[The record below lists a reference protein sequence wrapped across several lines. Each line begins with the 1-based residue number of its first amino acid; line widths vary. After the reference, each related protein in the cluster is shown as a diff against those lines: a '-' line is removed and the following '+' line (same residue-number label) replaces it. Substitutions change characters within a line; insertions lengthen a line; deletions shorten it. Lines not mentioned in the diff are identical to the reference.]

1 MRRRLLR
8 YTIVLAAIWF
18 VYLLLANVWL
28 NSALPERWINRQ
40 PERFQI
46 HWGRGL
52 SLWPGQVILWDVKLQ
67 GQANRI
73 AWYGHAD
80 RARGRIAFWP
90 LFAKTLRIPLATA
103 GNAHVHVLEAAE
115 ALSPPAARPG
125 GWTIQLDAVRTTS
138 LRSLRLQDLR
148 ITGTGSAE
156 LGMVKTLRGGALEVT
171 PSWLRF
177 QHASAI
183 DNQRTW
189 LKDGQ
194 IEVHAA
200 IARHRREEVP
210 GLAQLRLFDGRLAV
224 TGTTP
229 GLLLRTDDNRWLA
242 ELFELDQPPSPTI
255 SAQPGRLDIALDV
268 DRGQLR
274 RGSRAAL
281 TLPLRYLQT
290 GATESWHAEAGL
302 DLAVADD
309 DVRIRV
315 TLPPPPGD
323 SGRIDVD
330 LSVAGRELPLD
341 TAWREQLQRVSGQV
355 LVDWHFQS
363 LQWLDRALTRFPW
376 LGFQGSGR
384 VAGTLQVVHGQL
396 AAGSRLEVPE
406 IEARIDV
413 LDNRFTGQGRAVAE
427 VTADGAATRNTVQLQ
442 VDRFDMAPVD
452 RPQTMFVQGRDLNL
466 DLSGTGRLFEVRDS
480 FAGRLRFAD
489 AVVPDLTVY
498 NAYLPGDAVK
508 LLGGGARIAGDLQL
522 EHGGD
527 VGKAELHVDS
537 QLLRLELGDRRFS
550 ARVDLNARLKA
561 SDLAQRRFDL
571 AGSTIHLA
579 NLQALDSQRPVNPN
593 WWSRM
598 TLDRGHLVWSRP
610 WDLDAHLSAQAHSA
624 APLLALMTRRRHVPG
639 WLHPVIDDGQVQL
652 AGRLRMTQDR
662 VLVDPLRISNERYDV
677 AARFRVAAGKL
688 AGHLLAQ
695 WRRLSVGIE
704 LGDDER
710 DWHLHNA
717 REWFEGA
724 RLPD

>member
-1 MRRRLLR
+1 MRRHLLR
-8 YTIVLAAIWF
+8 YTIALATVWF
-18 VYLLLANVWL
+18 AYLLLANLWL
-28 NSALPERWINRQ
+28 NSPLPDRWINRQ

-46 HWGRGL
+46 HWSSGL
-52 SLWPGQVILWDVKLQ
+52 SLWPGQVILWNVKLQ
-67 GQANRI
+67 GQANRM

-80 RARGRIAFWP
+80 RARGRIALWP
-90 LFAKTLRIPLATA
+90 LFGKTLRIPYATA
-103 GNAHVHVLEAAE
+103 GNAHVHILEAAQ
-115 ALSPPAARPG
+115 ALPPPPARPG

-138 LRSLRLQDLR
+138 LRSLRVQDLR
-148 ITGTGSAE
+148 ISGTGSAQF
-156 LGMVKTLRGGALEVT
+156 GMIKTLRGGALEIT

-177 QHASAI
+177 QQASVV
-183 DNQRTW
+183 DDQRTW

-194 IEVHAA
+194 IDAQA
-200 IARHRREEVP
+200 TLTRHLRDEAH
-210 GLAQLRLFDGRLAV
+210 GLQRLRFLDGRLAAS
-224 TGTTP
+224 GTTP

-242 ELFELDQPPSPTI
+242 ELFELDQPPSPTV
-255 SAQPGRLDIALDV
+255 SAQPGRLDIALDIE
-268 DRGQLR
+268 RGQLR
-274 RGSRAAL
+274 SGGKAAL
-281 TLPLRYLQT
+281 TLPLRHLLP

-309 DVRIRV
+309 DVRVRI

-330 LSVAGRELPLD
+330 LSVAGRALPLD
-341 TAWREQLQRVSGQV
+341 ADWQEQLHRVSGQIG
-355 LVDWHFQS
+355 VDWHFQS
-363 LQWLDRALTRFPW
+363 LQWLERALARFPW

-384 VAGTLQVVHGQL
+384 VAGTLQVAQGQL

-427 VTADGAATRNTVQLQ
+427 VTADGDATRNTVTLQ
-442 VDRFDMAPVD
+442 VDRFAMAPVAK
-452 RPQTMFVQGRDLNL
+452 PETVFVQGRDLSL

-480 FAGRLRFAD
+480 FAGRLRFSD

-498 NAYLPGDAVK
+498 NDYLPGDAVK
-508 LLGGGARIAGDLQL
+508 LLGGGARIAGDLRL

-527 VGKAELHVDS
+527 VGSADLRVDS
-537 QLLRLELGDRRFS
+537 QLLRIELGDRQFS
-550 ARVDLNARLKA
+550 ARVDIDARLKA

-571 AGSTIHLA
+571 AGSTVHLA
-579 NLQALDSQRPVNPN
+579 NLQALDSERPVNPR

-610 WDLDAHLSAQAHSA
+610 WDLDARMSAQAHSA

-639 WLHPVIDDGQVQL
+639 WLQPVIDDGQVQL
-652 AGRLRMTQDR
+652 SGRLRMAQGR
-662 VLVDPLRISNERYDV
+662 VLVDPLQISNDRYDV

-704 LGDDER
+704 LGNHEH